1 MRVFWEVA
9 KLSFQ
14 RHLTY
19 RAAAMAGLATNFFF
33 GLVRA
38 AVLVALYGARQE
50 VAGISLTE
58 AVTFAG
64 LSQATIGFLSI
75 FSWYE
80 VMNSVYTGDIAG
92 DLLKP
97 MHYFSFW
104 LAQDL
109 GRAVV
114 ALLLRGVT
122 IMAAFALVFGITT
135 PDSSY
140 QWLALAAAMTLAWL
154 VSFAWR
160 FLVNLAAFWTPNALG
175 IARLFFVLSW
185 YLSGF
190 FLPLRYFPDWFVTL
204 CYMTPFPHTVNT
216 VIEVYLGVLS
226 GPAVVQALAAQII
239 WVVLLIGV
247 GQLALRAGVRQLV
260 IQGG

>member
-38 AVLVALYGARQE
+38 AVLIALYGARQE
-50 VAGISLTE
+50 VADISLTD

-64 LSQATIGFLSI
+64 LSQAVIGFLSM
-75 FSWYE
+75 FSWYD
-80 VMNSVYTGDIAG
+80 VMNSVYTGDVAG

-97 MHYFSFW
+97 MDYFSFW

-114 ALLLRGVT
+114 GLLLRGLT
-122 IMAAFALVFGITT
+122 IMAAFALIFNITT
-135 PDSSY
+135 PESAG
-140 QWLALAAAMTLAWL
+140 QWLALVAAMAFAWL

-160 FLVNLAAFWTPNALG
+160 FLINLAAFWTPNALG
-175 IARLFFVLSW
+175 IARLFFILSW

-216 VIEVYLGVLS
+216 IIEVYLGVLS
-226 GPAVVQALAAQII
+226 GPAVFQALAAQVMWI
-239 WVVLLIGV
+239 VLLV
-247 GQLALRAGVRQLV
+247 VAGQLLLRAGVRQLV